1 MASRRHKKHSH
12 HEEEHE
18 NEERWL
24 VSFADMM
31 TLLFC
36 LFMVLFAISSVNT
49 SKFEELA
56 KSLQDAFSGKVVSGG
71 EAVMQTGSSTPAEHS
86 QATPPLPAMMPITQA
101 SDGQSGTPTNDQA
114 ELKRRAQQEE
124 EELQQLRKRIQALAK
139 AEGVSANVKVTVR
152 RRGLVIELL
161 TDRVFFDS
169 GSAIVKPPAERLL
182 VKIAHIIAGERKH
195 PVVVEGHTDSAPIAT
210 AQFPSNWELSGAR
223 AGAVVRTFERSG
235 VNGKRMSTHG
245 FGSQVPAAS
254 NATAAGRSRNRRVVA
269 VLTRMYQEAATSRR
283 TTP

>member
-101 SDGQSGTPTNDQA
+101 ADGTPTNDQA

-124 EELQQLRKRIQALAK
+124 EELQRLRKRVQALAK

-169 GSAIVKPPAERLL
+169 GSAIVKPHAERLL

-235 VNGKRMSTHG
+235 VNGKRMSTQG
-245 FGSQVPAAS
+245 FGSQAPAAS